1 MILDLLIKFL
11 FQFMLCPFLKSNL
24 DENTADKKDDT
35 RQVEEEAV
43 NANTSLKERERG
55 GEQNL

>member
-1 MILDLLIKFL
+1 
-11 FQFMLCPFLKSNL
+11 MLCPFLKSNL